1 MLIDTHTH
9 LFSTKFDAD
18 RTEVV
23 ERALQVCSHLML
35 PNVDEDTI
43 APMNALAAQFPGRC
57 LPMVGLHPTDLAEDY
72 PRQLD
77 LVAAELERGG
87 YYGVGETGL
96 DLYWD
101 KTTLPRQQE
110 SLRMH
115 LEWAKQYDLPIIL
128 HTREA
133 NAETLAMVEAAQDGR
148 LRGIFHCFSG
158 TIEEARRMTG
168 LGFCLGIGGTLTYKN
183 SPLPE
188 VLRLVDPQYLVLET
202 DSPYLAPVPHRGKR
216 NESSYIAHVAE
227 RLAEV
232 LSMPYP
238 AVAELTTAN
247 AKRMFRL

>member
-57 LPMVGLHPTDLAEDY
+57 LPMVGLHPTDVAEDY

-77 LVAAELERGG
+77 LIAAELEQGG

-115 LEWAKQYDLPIIL
+115 LEWAKLYNLPIIL

-158 TIEEARRMTG
+158 TIEEAQRMTD

-247 AKRMFRL
+247 AGRMFRL